1 MTANLILALLIL
13 IGFWTAVF
21 WGAIKWGKK
30 RDKPVGR
37 TVWQVIFWAIVVSSI
52 ARVLQS
58 LLGYTR

>member
-1 MTANLILALLIL
+1 MTANLMLALLIL

-30 RDKPVGR
+30 HGKPRGR
-37 TVWQVIFWAIVVSSI
+37 TVWQVIFWTIIVSSI
-52 ARVLQS
+52 ARLLQG